1 MSERMSTR
9 ERMNSYK
16 NVCARYTDMLVC
28 LTVTYDNYSA
38 NLTDEKAEGEK
49 LTCQIIDI
57 LGAEHCLFPLHSI
70 PKEQPCLVPQARV
83 ADECVCE
90 WLQQMNPEFEVRGF

>member
-1 MSERMSTR
+1 
-9 ERMNSYK
+9 MNSYK

-28 LTVTYDNYSA
+28 LTYDNYSA

-57 LGAEHCLFPLHSI
+57 LGAEHCLFPLYSI
-70 PKEQPCLVPQARV
+70 PKKQPCLVPQARV
-83 ADECVCE
+83 AGECVCE
-90 WLQQMNPEFEVRGF
+90 RLQQMNPEFEVRGF